1 MDARSQAVQTKWG
14 CPNYGA
20 GMELTPEE
28 IRVLGVL
35 IEKEA
40 TTPDQYPLSTNA
52 LTNACNQK
60 TSRDPVVDYG
70 QRTVADTMLLLR
82 PAGLARTVISGR
94 TEKHRHVLDEA
105 WGLGPA
111 ALAVL
116 GVLMLRGAQSPGE
129 LRTRTERA
137 YGFENLDAVEAVL
150 HQLASADQPYVRN
163 LGRAPGQSQDRWT
176 HLLGADSGDAPPASA
191 HVPPPTPAPT
201 QATEPAP
208 APAPSTPVFTSAS
221 APATPPPRANVEAL
235 ELRISELEQRM
246 SVLEAE
252 LGL

>member
-1 MDARSQAVQTKWG
+1 
-14 CPNYGA
+14 
-20 GMELTPEE
+20 MEYTAEE
-28 IRVLGVL
+28 IRILGVL

-105 WGLGPA
+105 WGLTPA
-111 ALAVL
+111 ELAVL
-116 GVLMLRGAQSPGE
+116 GVLMLRGEQSPGE

-137 YGFENLDAVEAVL
+137 YGFESLDAVEAVL
-150 HQLASADQPYVRN
+150 HQLAAAEPPFVRN
-163 LGRAPGQSQDRWT
+163 LGRGPGQSQDRWT
-176 HLLGADSGDAPPASA
+176 HLLAVEGDLS
-191 HVPPPTPAPT
+191 TPAPT
-201 QATEPAP
+201 PTAAEPAANPEP
-208 APAPSTPVFTSAS
+208 AAPVHSSAS
-221 APATPPPRANVEAL
+221 APPPRPTPAAVETL
-235 ELRISELEQRM
+235 ERRIAELEQRM
-246 SVLEAE
+246 AAIEAE
-252 LGL
+252 FGL

>member
-1 MDARSQAVQTKWG
+1 MLR
-14 CPNYGA
+14 PNYGA

-105 WGLGPA
+105 WGLDPA

-137 YGFENLDAVEAVL
+137 HGFESLDAVEAVL
-150 HQLASADQPYVRN
+150 HRLASGDQPFVRN

-176 HLLGADSGDAPPASA
+176 HLLGADRGGAATAPPTT
-191 HVPPPTPAPT
+191 PTV
-201 QATEPAP
+201 
-208 APAPSTPVFTSAS
+208 PAPSPATAPTGASAPGPEAPSSAVFASAS
-221 APATPPPRANVEAL
+221 APASSPALHDVAAL
-235 ELRISELEQRM
+235 ELRISDLEQRM
-246 SVLEAE
+246 AMLEAE
-252 LGL
+252 LGF

>member
-1 MDARSQAVQTKWG
+1 
-14 CPNYGA
+14 
-20 GMELTPEE
+20 MELTPEE
-28 IRVLGVL
+28 VRVLGVL
-35 IEKEA
+35 VEKEA

-60 TSRDPVVDYG
+60 TSRDPVVDYS

-105 WGLGPA
+105 WGLGQG

-116 GVLMLRGAQSPGE
+116 AVLMLRGAQSPGE

-137 YGFENLDAVEAVL
+137 YGFETLDAVEAVL
-150 HQLASADQPYVRN
+150 HQLASADEPFVQN

-176 HLLGADSGDAPPASA
+176 HLLGAEETHAAPLQNTAAAAASIAEASPASIR
-191 HVPPPTPAPT
+191 PPVPAPVSESPDVT
-201 QATEPAP
+201 
-208 APAPSTPVFTSAS
+208 
-221 APATPPPRANVEAL
+221 AL
-235 ELRISELEQRM
+235 ERRISELEQRM
-246 SVLEAE
+246 AALEAE

>member
-1 MDARSQAVQTKWG
+1 
-14 CPNYGA
+14 
-20 GMELTPEE
+20 MEYTAEE
-28 IRVLGVL
+28 IRILGVL

-60 TSRDPVVDYG
+60 SSRDPVVDYG

-111 ALAVL
+111 ELAVL
-116 GVLMLRGAQSPGE
+116 GVLMLRGEQSPGE

-137 YGFENLDAVEAVL
+137 HGFESLDAVEAVL
-150 HQLASADQPYVRN
+150 HQLAATEPPFARN
-163 LGRAPGQSQDRWT
+163 LGRGPGQSQDRWT
-176 HLLGADSGDAPPASA
+176 HLLAVEGDLS
-191 HVPPPTPAPT
+191 TPAPT
-201 QATEPAP
+201 APAAQPAAAPEPAV
-208 APAPSTPVFTSAS
+208 PVHSSAS
-221 APATPPPRANVEAL
+221 APPPRPTPAAVETL
-235 ELRISELEQRM
+235 ERRIAELEQRM
-246 SVLEAE
+246 AALEAE
-252 LGL
+252 FGL

>member
-1 MDARSQAVQTKWG
+1 
-14 CPNYGA
+14 
-20 GMELTPEE
+20 MELTPEE

-105 WGLGPA
+105 WGLDPA

-116 GVLMLRGAQSPGE
+116 AVLMLRGEQSPGE

-137 YGFENLDAVEAVL
+137 YGFESLQAVETVL
-150 HQLASADQPYVRN
+150 HQLASAEEPFVRN

-176 HLLGADSGDAPPASA
+176 HLLGSDSAEPVSAPAPAPATAPSPAPP
-191 HVPPPTPAPT
+191 PAPI
-201 QATEPAP
+201 AEPAP
-208 APAPSTPVFTSAS
+208 APASGPVFSSVS
-221 APATPPPRANVEAL
+221 APPPAPSRADVEAL
-235 ELRISELEQRM
+235 ELRVSELEQRIAM
-246 SVLEAE
+246 LEAE

>member
-1 MDARSQAVQTKWG
+1 
-14 CPNYGA
+14 
-20 GMELTPEE
+20 MEYTAEE

-60 TSRDPVVDYG
+60 TSRDPVVDYS
-70 QRTVADTMLLLR
+70 QRSVADTMLLLR
-82 PAGLARTVISGR
+82 PAGLARTIISGR

-105 WGLGPA
+105 WGLDSA

-150 HQLASADQPYVRN
+150 NRLAAAEPPFVRN
-163 LGRAPGQSQDRWT
+163 LGRAAGQSQDRWT
-176 HLLGADSGDAPPASA
+176 HLLSAEVDGASTAAAPPN
-191 HVPPPTPAPT
+191 
-201 QATEPAP
+201 EPAP
-208 APAPSTPVFTSAS
+208 SPAPSNPTPRP
-221 APATPPPRANVEAL
+221 APADVAAMER
-235 ELRISELEQRM
+235 RITELEQRM
-246 SVLEAE
+246 AALEAE

>member
-1 MDARSQAVQTKWG
+1 
-14 CPNYGA
+14 
-20 GMELTPEE
+20 MELTPEE

-60 TSRDPVVDYG
+60 SSRDPVVDYG
-70 QRTVADTMLLLR
+70 QRTVANTMLLLR

-129 LRTRTERA
+129 IRTRTERA
-137 YGFENLDAVEAVL
+137 YGFESLDAVEAVL
-150 HQLASADQPYVRN
+150 HQLASGDQPHVRN
-163 LGRAPGQSQDRWT
+163 LGRASGQSQDRWT
-176 HLLGADSGDAPPASA
+176 HLLAADSGHAEPLAAPAESA
-191 HVPPPTPAPT
+191 PSPVTTLAPG
-201 QATEPAP
+201 PAP
-208 APAPSTPVFTSAS
+208 APVHSAPTTSTPVFASAS
-221 APATPPPRANVEAL
+221 APAPSPARADVAAL

-246 SVLEAE
+246 AMLEAE

>member
-1 MDARSQAVQTKWG
+1 
-14 CPNYGA
+14 
-20 GMELTPEE
+20 MEYTAEE
-28 IRVLGVL
+28 IRILGVL

-82 PAGLARTVISGR
+82 PAGLARTVIAGR

-105 WGLGPA
+105 WGLDPA

-137 YGFENLDAVEAVL
+137 YGFASLDAVEEVLDRLAV
-150 HQLASADQPYVRN
+150 ANPPFVRN
-163 LGRAPGQSQDRWT
+163 LGRGAGQSQDRWT
-176 HLLGADSGDAPPASA
+176 HLLAVDGDHSTPAAPTSYGASPPAEPDA
-191 HVPPPTPAPT
+191 AMTPAPT
-201 QATEPAP
+201 PLATG
-208 APAPSTPVFTSAS
+208 PVHTSAS
-221 APATPPPRANVEAL
+221 APAPRQATPGVDAL
-235 ELRISELEQRM
+235 ERRISELEQRM
-246 SVLEAE
+246 AAVEAE
-252 LGL
+252 FGL

>member
-1 MDARSQAVQTKWG
+1 MQ
-14 CPNYGA
+14 
-20 GMELTPEE
+20 LTAEE

-35 IEKEA
+35 VEKEA

-137 YGFENLDAVEAVL
+137 YGFETLDAVEAVL
-150 HQLASADQPYVRN
+150 HQLASAGQPFVRN
-163 LGRAPGQSQDRWT
+163 LGRAPGQSQDRWV
-176 HLLGADSGDAPPASA
+176 HLLGADGDDAPPTQDRYES
-191 HVPPPTPAPT
+191 PAP
-201 QATEPAP
+201 AAISEPAP
-208 APAPSTPVFTSAS
+208 SPAAPSAAVFSSESA
-221 APATPPPRANVEAL
+221 PPPRPSPVNPAPANVEAL
-235 ELRISELEQRM
+235 ERRISELEQR
-246 SVLEAE
+246 VAALEAE
-252 LGL
+252 FGL